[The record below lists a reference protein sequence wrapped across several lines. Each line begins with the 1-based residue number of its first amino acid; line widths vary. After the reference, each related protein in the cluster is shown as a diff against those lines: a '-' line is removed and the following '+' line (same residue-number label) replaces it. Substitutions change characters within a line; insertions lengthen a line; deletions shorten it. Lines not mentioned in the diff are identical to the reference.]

1 MSVLQIFDEWT
12 TYEKLVAND
21 YMHHREFFA
30 SLMDDVEARLEQ
42 PLSVIDIG
50 CGDAQPVLPLLRRF
64 EIESYVGVD
73 QSQPAI
79 DRAHE
84 LLTEEA
90 VSFDL
95 LQGSMLEELKIM
107 DGQFDLAIASFSLHH
122 LESYDK
128 QVVLHECRR
137 LLRPSG
143 TLAVI
148 DVFLEEDESRATY
161 FERWQRNARESFTA
175 LAASELDALID
186 HARSCDIPEAVSDYR
201 EFGASAGFAA
211 ATLVRQDPKH
221 LNKLVLIC

>member
-95 LQGSMLEELKIM
+95 LQGS
-107 DGQFDLAIASFSLHH
+107 IASFSLHH

>member
-95 LQGSMLEELKIM
+95 LQGS
-107 DGQFDLAIASFSLHH
+107 IASFSLHH

-128 QVVLHECRR
+128 QAVLHECRR